1 MIPPADLF
9 QVAAPFYDADYAA
22 LGYHA
27 DAPL

>member
-1 MIPPADLF
+1 MIPAVDLF
-9 QVAAPFYDADYAA
+9 RVAAQFYDADYAA